1 MVVPFE
7 RGPPEATPAG
17 NVYEHWYVDLPPRV
31 RSSRMAKT
39 DNSNLSIIL
48 HDVVDVVI
56 VKKVSLD
63 NTKFKEEVFA
73 FQILF
78 NTLDE
83 TKLLFSFLIKCE
95 IYLLSSYLLSG

>member
-1 MVVPFE
+1 M
-7 RGPPEATPAG
+7 
-17 NVYEHWYVDLPPRV
+17 YEHWYVDLPPRV

-56 VKKVSLD
+56 VKKFLYLSLRVQGD
-63 NTKFKEEVFA
+63 NMKCKKELFA

-83 TKLLFSFLIKCE
+83 TKLLFSCPDQV
-95 IYLLSSYLLSG
+95 

>member
-31 RSSRMAKT
+31 RSSRMAKM

-56 VKKVSLD
+56 VKKFLD
-63 NTKFKEEVFA
+63 NMKCKKELFA

-83 TKLLFSFLIKCE
+83 TKLLFSCPDQV
-95 IYLLSSYLLSG
+95 

>member
-31 RSSRMAKT
+31 RSSRMAKM

-56 VKKVSLD
+56 VKKFLY
-63 NTKFKEEVFA
+63 FA

-83 TKLLFSFLIKCE
+83 TKLLFSC
-95 IYLLSSYLLSG
+95 SDQV

>member
-1 MVVPFE
+1 MVFPFE

-48 HDVVDVVI
+48 YDVLDVVI
-56 VKKVSLD
+56 VKKFLD
-63 NTKFKEEVFA
+63 NMKCKEEVFA

-83 TKLLFSFLIKCE
+83 TKLLFS
-95 IYLLSSYLLSG
+95 YSDQV

>member
-56 VKKVSLD
+56 AKQFLYSPIEID
-63 NTKFKEEVFA
+63 NMKCKEEVFA

-83 TKLLFSFLIKCE
+83 TKLLFSCPDQV
-95 IYLLSSYLLSG
+95 

>member
-48 HDVVDVVI
+48 YDVLDVVI
-56 VKKVSLD
+56 VKKFLD
-63 NTKFKEEVFA
+63 NMKCKEEVFA

-83 TKLLFSFLIKCE
+83 TKLLFS
-95 IYLLSSYLLSG
+95 YSDQV